1 MVPADPAPP
10 ALFQPVNFRGVTAR
24 NRIMV
29 SPMCQYSAPDAVPTE
44 WHYVH
49 LASRAVGGAGI
60 VMTEDTAVEPAGRI
74 TPFDVGLWNDDQESA
89 FARIAQFVTE
99 QGAVAGLQLGHAGRK
114 ASHAR
119 PWEGR
124 KRLTP
129 DEGGWDVIAPS
140 PVAWTE
146 SDLVPNELTKPQ
158 IAGVIQKFADSARRA
173 RRAGF
178 RLLELHG
185 AHGYLADSFLSPLS
199 NLRTDE
205 YGGSFTNRTRFL
217 RELVTGVR
225 NQWPDEL
232 PLFVR
237 LSCTEWADGG
247 WSLDDTA
254 DLAASLYGLGVDLID
269 CSSGGNSVH
278 QSVSVAPG
286 YQVPFAEEVRRR
298 AGIPTAAV
306 GMIADPVMANAIL
319 TAGQADLIVLGR
331 IMLWDPYWPHHA
343 AAALGVGSRLPV
355 QYERS
360 WIHAPDTFAGA
371 ACPPEDPEDR

>member
-1 MVPADPAPP
+1 MITADLGSASLFEPAT
-10 ALFQPVNFRGVTAR
+10 FRGVTTR

-29 SPMCQYSAPDAVPTE
+29 SAMCQYSAPDALPTE

-60 VMTEDTAVEPAGRI
+60 VMTEDTAVDPIGRI
-74 TPFDVGLWNDDQESA
+74 TPFDLGLWSDEQEAA
-89 FARIAQFVTE
+89 FSRIARFVAE

-114 ASHAR
+114 ASHTR

-124 KRLTP
+124 KPLTP
-129 DEGGWDVIAPS
+129 ADGGWDVVAPS
-140 PVAWTE
+140 SLAWADGEPV
-146 SDLVPNELTKPQ
+146 PHELTKQQ
-158 IAGVIQKFADSARRA
+158 IADVIQKFVGSARRA
-173 RRAGF
+173 YRAGF
-178 RLLELHG
+178 RVLELHC

-205 YGGSFTNRTRFL
+205 YGGSLRNRTRFL

-225 NQWPDEL
+225 SEWPEHL

-237 LSCTEWADGG
+237 LSCTEWVDGG

-254 DLAASLYGLGVDLID
+254 HLASSLRGLGVDLID
-269 CSSGGNSVH
+269 CSSGGNSAH
-278 QSVSVAPG
+278 QTVSAGPG
-286 YQVPFAEEVRRR
+286 YQVPLSEEIRRR
-298 AGIPTAAV
+298 TGIPTAAV
-306 GMIADPVMANAIL
+306 GFISDPVIANSIL
-319 TAGQADLIVLGR
+319 EAGQADLIVLGR

-343 AAALGVGSRLPV
+343 AAVLGAESRLPV

-360 WIHAPDTFAGA
+360 GIHAPDRYSD
-371 ACPPEDPEDR
+371 PDEDSE